1 MIKSKY
7 SNINMVLKTAK
18 TFGILTVT
26 LVGSYWSA
34 SQFHH
39 AYCAPG
45 GFWGLISTGL
55 TMASPICLAATE
67 IISQAAR
74 IYAASWVAIIG
85 GIVAGVWEKT
95 KEIGAN
101 KEVNNNNKNNER
113 G

>member
-1 MIKSKY
+1 
-7 SNINMVLKTAK
+7 MVLQTAK
-18 TFGILTVT
+18 TFGILIVT

-74 IYAASWVAIIG
+74 IYAASWVGIIG

-101 KEVNNNNKNNER
+101 KEVNNNNQNIER

>member
-1 MIKSKY
+1 
-7 SNINMVLKTAK
+7 MVLQTAK

-45 GFWGLISTGL
+45 GFWGLISTGV

-74 IYAASWVAIIG
+74 IYASSWVAIIG
-85 GIVAGVWEKT
+85 CIVAGVWEKT

-101 KEVNNNNKNNER
+101 REVNNNNQNNER

>member
-1 MIKSKY
+1 
-7 SNINMVLKTAK
+7 MVLQTAK

-39 AYCAPG
+39 AYCATG

-55 TMASPICLAATE
+55 TMASPICLATTE

-74 IYAASWVAIIG
+74 IYAASWVGIIG

-101 KEVNNNNKNNER
+101 KEVNNNNQNTER